1 MGIPKLNISLSIV
14 GAFSSYTLAG
24 EPEKIIPA
32 GFLFIISEIGALHG
46 IISEYTLNS
55 LILLAIS

>member
-1 MGIPKLNISLSIV
+1 MCIRDR
-14 GAFSSYTLAG
+14 FSSYTLAG